1 MNRIEK
7 TVIVMTFIATLLGPQ
22 LAIAQGIFVLKAEQ
36 AIFATQKALALGQQ
50 VSAQLKPQVVRFD
63 SMGKELQALQQRLE
77 IDKDLMSD
85 DEVLQIKT
93 QIQNLNAEYQQLQ
106 QYLSNAKLQA
116 EQNFLT
122 SMRPALDKVLG
133 QFIKD
138 NNPSVIING
147 NSVIYNATSVDITS
161 KVVEL
166 LNLES

>member
-1 MNRIEK
+1 
-7 TVIVMTFIATLLGPQ
+7 MTFIATLLGPQ

-77 IDKDLMSD
+77 TDKDLMSD

>member
-1 MNRIEK
+1 MNKIEK
-7 TVIVMTFIATLLGPQ
+7 IVIAMTFTATLLGPQ

-77 IDKDLMSD
+77 TDKDLMSD

>member
-1 MNRIEK
+1 
-7 TVIVMTFIATLLGPQ
+7 MTFIATLLGPQ

-50 VSAQLKPQVVRFD
+50 VSEQLKPQVVRFD

>member
-7 TVIVMTFIATLLGPQ
+7 IVIAMTFTVTLLGPQ

-77 IDKDLMSD
+77 TDKDLMSD

>member
-1 MNRIEK
+1 
-7 TVIVMTFIATLLGPQ
+7 MTFTATLLGPQ

-77 IDKDLMSD
+77 TDKDLMSD

>member
-1 MNRIEK
+1 
-7 TVIVMTFIATLLGPQ
+7 MTFIATLLGPQ

-122 SMRPALDKVLG
+122 SMRLALDKVLG

>member
-7 TVIVMTFIATLLGPQ
+7 TVIAMTFIATLLGPQ

-106 QYLSNAKLQA
+106 QYLSNAKLKA

>member
-1 MNRIEK
+1 MK
-7 TVIVMTFIATLLGPQ
+7 KFKKLLVASVFFTSLVGPQ
-22 LAIAQGIFVLKAEQ
+22 LVIAEGVFVLKAEQ

-63 SMGKELQALQQRLE
+63 AMGGQLQALQQRLE
-77 IDKDLMSD
+77 ADKELMSD
-85 DEVLQIKT
+85 DEVLQMKT
-93 QIQNLNAEYQQLQ
+93 QIQNLNMEYQQLQ

-138 NNPSVIING
+138 NAPALIING
-147 NSVIYNATSVDITS
+147 NSVIYSVQSVDITPT
-161 KVVEL
+161 VVEL
-166 LNLES
+166 LNLEP

>member
-1 MNRIEK
+1 
-7 TVIVMTFIATLLGPQ
+7 MTFIATLLGPQ

-138 NNPSVIING
+138 NHPSVIING

-161 KVVEL
+161 RVVEL

>member
-1 MNRIEK
+1 MNRIDK
-7 TVIVMTFIATLLGPQ
+7 TVIAMTFIATLLGPH

>member
-7 TVIVMTFIATLLGPQ
+7 TVIVMTFIATLLGPR

>member
-1 MNRIEK
+1 
-7 TVIVMTFIATLLGPQ
+7 MTFIATLLGPQ

>member
-1 MNRIEK
+1 
-7 TVIVMTFIATLLGPQ
+7 
-22 LAIAQGIFVLKAEQ
+22 VLKAEQ